1 MEKNIITISREFGS
15 GGRTIGRLVAQKLGY
30 DFYDGELVKKVAEET
45 GFDEKYIEQEGE
57 YAQVKS
63 WLAYAFSVRGV
74 DAVTGGMS
82 NDDYLWA
89 TQYKVIREIAEKGNC
104 VIVGRCADYILRDH
118 DNCLN
123 VYVHADMK
131 ARAERIVKKY
141 GEKTASPRKRLEEK
155 DKRRK
160 LHYKRYTGQDW
171 GVSQNYHLCLDSS
184 VLGIG
189 RCVDMIIEAHED
201 HPDEIDWEA

>member
-1 MEKNIITISREFGS
+1 MEKNIITISRQFGS

-30 DFYDGELVKKVAEET
+30 DFYDGELVKKVAKET

-57 YAQVKS
+57 YAPVKS
-63 WLAYAFSVRGV
+63 WLAYAFSARGV
-74 DAVTGGMS
+74 DAAAGGLS

-104 VIVGRCADYILRDH
+104 VIVGRCADYILKDH
-118 DNCLN
+118 ENCLN
-123 VYVHADMK
+123 VYIHAAMD

-141 GEKTASPRKRLEEK
+141 GEKPDSPRKRLEEK
-155 DKRRK
+155 DKKRK

-171 GVSQNYHLCLDSS
+171 GVCQNYHLCLDSS

-189 RCVDMIIEAHED
+189 RCVELIAEAHAD
-201 HPDEIDWEA
+201 RPDEIDWEA

>member
-45 GFDEKYIEQEGE
+45 GFNEKYIEQEGE
-57 YAQVKS
+57 YAPVKS